1 MSCTFS
7 SKSRRCSVPQ
17 FPHPSK
23 EEDEHLPCFTGS
35 MRIPEVAYNV
45 CPPGHVTNT
54 NHHRSFIHPTLSLLR
69 GGAPRGNPGLGDWLG
84 SRPRSVSYL
93 SCGFPASVSPLVQ
106 LRLRYAREV
115 CGGSGRRRRL
125 HDPSSA
131 LGIETP
137 LKSPPRWAPA
147 PAAYKWAQLPTP
159 AASPAS
165 SILLSSL
172 SQACLPRVLRH
183 ICKPP
188 AGTRALAIS
197 CFLSLT
203 RTHAPA

>member
-1 MSCTFS
+1 MLHGLCEDSRGSLKCLPTRPCDKHQS
-7 SKSRRCSVPQ
+7 SPVLHSSNSVPV
-17 FPHPSK
+17 
-23 EEDEHLPCFTGS
+23 EG
-35 MRIPEVAYNV
+35 
-45 CPPGHVTNT
+45 
-54 NHHRSFIHPTLSLLR
+54 
-69 GGAPRGNPGLGDWLG
+69 GGAPRENPGLGDWLG
-84 SRPRSVSYL
+84 PRPRSVSYL

-115 CGGSGRRRRL
+115 CGGSGRRRHLR
-125 HDPSSA
+125 DPSSA